1 MLQTA
6 RAERIPAR
14 RPYPRLPV
22 SAHWDIQRESPT
34 FYFVDVPDLTGRYER
49 ESGAFAFYDRL
60 LASLCQATYQGTGGE
75 PLWAEAMQ
83 SLASA
88 SGAYIVVQSPPRTTP
103 PVDPAAV
110 TPVDVGRQLA
120 FARHYLSLNTT
131 DLSRILLVER
141 PTVYAWLDGK
151 WDPKQENKGRIRKLY
166 QVARTW
172 HDMSKQPMGKLLREP
187 IEGDTSLMDYL
198 VRDILEIAAINRI
211 LMPIRELADRKVKAK
226 RVRSVRE
233 VAKQRGFKP
242 LSSAQESERFD
253 RITRF

>member
-1 MLQTA
+1 MLQAA
-6 RAERIPAR
+6 RAECIPAKR
-14 RPYPRLPV
+14 AYPRLPAPV
-22 SAHWDIQRESPT
+22 QWDMQRKNPT
-34 FYFVDVPDLTGRYER
+34 FNIIDITELTGGYEA
-49 ESGAFAFYDRL
+49 ESGAFACYGQVL
-60 LASLCQATYQGTGGE
+60 ESLAQTTHQGTGGE

-83 SLASA
+83 TMASA
-88 SGAYIVVQSPPRTTP
+88 SGAYIVLQGPPPTAL

-110 TPVDVGRQLA
+110 TATDIGRQLA

-172 HDMSKQPMGKLLREP
+172 KEMSNQPIGKLLREP
-187 IEGDTSLMDYL
+187 LEGDASLMDYL
-198 VRDILEIAAINRI
+198 VRDTFETAAINRF
-211 LMPIRELADRKVKAK
+211 LPVIRELADQKEKTK
-226 RVRSVRE
+226 RARSVRE
-233 VAKQRGFKP
+233 IAKQRGFKP

-253 RITRF
+253 QATRF